1 MTETSATKPPQLR
14 AARARKQSIIKFVI
28 LFVTL
33 AFLFV
38 PLLAML
44 IFTLRHPLSGR
55 WSAAPW
61 IAIFTGNGESLGADL
76 TVLWQGIGTSL
87 ALSAVTVVIMLVLLV
102 PTMVIVHIRSKV
114 LERAIEW
121 VATLPLTIPAI
132 VLVVGLGPIYR
143 WLSADVLSTNPIWL
157 CFAYVILVMPFA
169 FRAIA
174 VGLNSIDVKTLVEA
188 SRSLGASWPKVFFK
202 VIIPNLWQSILSASF
217 ISIAVVLGEY
227 TVASL
232 LGRMNLQVALYQLG
246 QSNSQISTAMSLL
259 ALLFG
264 AVLLVAL
271 DLISDAMRKS
281 RKVSNLMNSNSIFT
295 RRHAGADAAA
305 SVSAPATTSAAAED
319 AFKNDPTAT
328 LEGVRGKDVTKAA
341 KALLKDSVKRGG
353 GSIQMRDVV
362 KIYPGSTVHA
372 LDDFNLDIK
381 PGEMVVLLGG
391 SGCGKSTALRSLAGL
406 EDIQGGRIMV
416 GGQDVTGVPVNK
428 REMAMVFQA
437 YSLFPHMTALENV
450 EFGLEVRGMGKAERR
465 KIAMEQ
471 LELVGLADQAKKYTQ
486 QMSGGQQQRVALAR
500 ALAVKPRVLLLD
512 EPLSALD
519 AKVRVQLRDQIRRI
533 QLTTGTTT
541 VFVTH
546 DQEEALAVADRI
558 GVMNKGKIE
567 QIAAPQN
574 LYQRPATEYVAT
586 FIGLTNRLPGASNG
600 DEAVVFGQRVPL
612 LAGSAKGD
620 SVAVLVRPENLTLAL
635 AGSSDSHVGERARVE
650 VIHFLGSLV
659 RVDTVIT
666 SGEYQR
672 WNKGEQLK
680 ATVQLPASELPAGL
694 AVGDD
699 VIVTPRPVAA
709 LAC

>member
-1 MTETSATKPPQLR
+1 MAVNSEDTRAFDADGIAGAVVASTVTFPKPPQLR
-14 AARARKQSIIKFVI
+14 AARRAKQSVIKFVI

-76 TVLWQGIGTSL
+76 TVLWQGVGTSL
-87 ALSAVTVVIMLVLLV
+87 ALSAVTVVIMLLLLM
-102 PTMVIVHIRSKV
+102 PTMVIVHIRSKA

-264 AVLLVAL
+264 VVLLVAL

-281 RKVSNLMNSNSIFT
+281 K
-295 RRHAGADAAA
+295 
-305 SVSAPATTSAAAED
+305 
-319 AFKNDPTAT
+319 
-328 LEGVRGKDVTKAA
+328 EGK
-341 KALLKDSVKRGG
+341 
-353 GSIQMRDVV
+353 
-362 KIYPGSTVHA
+362 
-372 LDDFNLDIK
+372 
-381 PGEMVVLLGG
+381 
-391 SGCGKSTALRSLAGL
+391 
-406 EDIQGGRIMV
+406 
-416 GGQDVTGVPVNK
+416 
-428 REMAMVFQA
+428 
-437 YSLFPHMTALENV
+437 
-450 EFGLEVRGMGKAERR
+450 
-465 KIAMEQ
+465 
-471 LELVGLADQAKKYTQ
+471 
-486 QMSGGQQQRVALAR
+486 
-500 ALAVKPRVLLLD
+500 
-512 EPLSALD
+512 
-519 AKVRVQLRDQIRRI
+519 
-533 QLTTGTTT
+533 
-541 VFVTH
+541 
-546 DQEEALAVADRI
+546 
-558 GVMNKGKIE
+558 
-567 QIAAPQN
+567 
-574 LYQRPATEYVAT
+574 
-586 FIGLTNRLPGASNG
+586 
-600 DEAVVFGQRVPL
+600 
-612 LAGSAKGD
+612 
-620 SVAVLVRPENLTLAL
+620 
-635 AGSSDSHVGERARVE
+635 
-650 VIHFLGSLV
+650 
-659 RVDTVIT
+659 
-666 SGEYQR
+666 
-672 WNKGEQLK
+672 
-680 ATVQLPASELPAGL
+680 
-694 AVGDD
+694 
-699 VIVTPRPVAA
+699 
-709 LAC
+709 

>member
-1 MTETSATKPPQLR
+1 MTAAIAPIASNGPAAAKAAGPSATPASPLSSAMAKHRQELGTLATTLPFFAYTACFLLAPTVIVIVGAFQDRSGNFTLANFNKMFEANTIAAFGTSILVSLASSLIGAVVGALASYALVIGAKPNGLLRRMVSAISSVLAQFGGVMLAFAFIATIGINGIGTMLIKTLTGYTVNPNWLSSLPGLVTIYCYFQIPLMIIIFLPAVDSIRPQWREACESLGGNTFQYWTRVACPILAPRFISAFLLLFASAFSAYATAAALFSQRSILVPLMIQGAMRNELDPNQQGFAPGAGIRNDHRRGHRHAVEPRRGKEGRTLAMTETSATKPPQLR

-281 RKVSNLMNSNSIFT
+281 R
-295 RRHAGADAAA
+295 
-305 SVSAPATTSAAAED
+305 
-319 AFKNDPTAT
+319 
-328 LEGVRGKDVTKAA
+328 EGK
-341 KALLKDSVKRGG
+341 
-353 GSIQMRDVV
+353 
-362 KIYPGSTVHA
+362 
-372 LDDFNLDIK
+372 
-381 PGEMVVLLGG
+381 
-391 SGCGKSTALRSLAGL
+391 
-406 EDIQGGRIMV
+406 
-416 GGQDVTGVPVNK
+416 
-428 REMAMVFQA
+428 
-437 YSLFPHMTALENV
+437 
-450 EFGLEVRGMGKAERR
+450 
-465 KIAMEQ
+465 
-471 LELVGLADQAKKYTQ
+471 
-486 QMSGGQQQRVALAR
+486 
-500 ALAVKPRVLLLD
+500 
-512 EPLSALD
+512 
-519 AKVRVQLRDQIRRI
+519 
-533 QLTTGTTT
+533 
-541 VFVTH
+541 
-546 DQEEALAVADRI
+546 
-558 GVMNKGKIE
+558 
-567 QIAAPQN
+567 
-574 LYQRPATEYVAT
+574 
-586 FIGLTNRLPGASNG
+586 
-600 DEAVVFGQRVPL
+600 
-612 LAGSAKGD
+612 
-620 SVAVLVRPENLTLAL
+620 
-635 AGSSDSHVGERARVE
+635 
-650 VIHFLGSLV
+650 
-659 RVDTVIT
+659 
-666 SGEYQR
+666 
-672 WNKGEQLK
+672 
-680 ATVQLPASELPAGL
+680 
-694 AVGDD
+694 
-699 VIVTPRPVAA
+699 
-709 LAC
+709 